1 MHRDTILTPATVIA
15 CALLA
20 LAPWGVGPSLG
31 TSAMAQGNPAGQS
44 RPQGQSQT
52 PAQVQTQ
59 PAGQP
64 QAAPAAQPPAQ
75 GPSRAGGAGQV
86 SGTGGGR
93 GAAQVG
99 RSRRPSYAAC
109 NRMSH
114 ARGLRGGARRRF
126 LIRCKLGYDRPRAG
140 QPQPAPARQP

>member
-1 MHRDTILTPATVIA
+1 MHRDTILTPATVIG

-20 LAPWGVGPSLG
+20 LSSWGAGPGFGIRAL
-31 TSAMAQGNPAGQS
+31 AQAGPPAQN
-44 RPQGQSQT
+44 RPQGQIQT
-52 PAQVQTQ
+52 QTQ
-59 PAGQP
+59 PPGQP
-64 QAAPAAQPPAQ
+64 QTPPAATQPAAQGPA
-75 GPSRAGGAGQV
+75 RAPGTGQV
-86 SGTGGGR
+86 SGTSGGR
-93 GAAQVG
+93 GAAQTG

-126 LIRCKLGYDRPRAG
+126 LVRCKLGYDRPRTG